1 MAAGG
6 YVRYNIWGE
15 PKEVNKNYWLWQANR
30 TYEWFVREPD
40 ARWEQLMYLY
50 LFKWCGYEDE

>member
-15 PKEVNKNYWLWQANR
+15 PKEVNKRYWLWQAECAYNWSLA
-30 TYEWFVREPD
+30 YPEQ
-40 ARWEQLMYLY
+40 RWEQLMYVY
-50 LFKWCGYEDE
+50 LFRWAGYEG

>member
-15 PKEVNKNYWLWQANR
+15 PKKMSKNYWLWQAECAHKLIDK
-30 TYEWFVREPD
+30 YPEQ
-40 ARWEQLMYLY
+40 RWEQLMYFY
-50 LFKWCGYEDE
+50 LFKWAGYEE

>member
-15 PKEVNKNYWLWQANR
+15 PKKMNKRYWLWQAACA
-30 TYEWFVREPD
+30 YDWLEAYPEM
-40 ARWEQLMYLY
+40 RWKQLMYFY
-50 LFKWCGYEDE
+50 LFKWAGYEE